1 MRVREYKYLKEVK
14 IIEIQIINTDQSNTK
29 MLHSNGTIGYW
40 VDFRHSL
47 VEGSCYFIPFKDR
60 TIELLRNNSV
70 ETSQEEV
77 INITNSNAMKYLV
90 QYNAELVSYKAI
102 GNVSF
107 ISDDGELVIVSV
119 QDMDFSISNEDYDI
133 RNIRVNDWVKIEIR
147 GLTLWDEGIF

>member
-1 MRVREYKYLKEVK
+1 MK

-29 MLHSNGTIGYW
+29 ILHSNGTLGYW
-40 VDFRHSL
+40 VDFRHPL
-47 VEGSCYFIPFKDR
+47 VEGRCYFIPYKDEP
-60 TIELLRNNSV
+60 IELFKNYSV

-77 INITNSNAMKYLV
+77 VNITNSNCMKYLV
-90 QYNAELVSYKAI
+90 QYNAELNSYIAN

-107 ISDDGELVIVSV
+107 ISDDGELIIISV

-133 RNIRVNDWVKIEIR
+133 TNIRMNDWVRIEIK

>member
-1 MRVREYKYLKEVK
+1 M
-14 IIEIQIINTDQSNTK
+14 
-29 MLHSNGTIGYW
+29 
-40 VDFRHSL
+40 
-47 VEGSCYFIPFKDR
+47 
-60 TIELLRNNSV
+60 RNNSV

>member
-1 MRVREYKYLKEVK
+1 
-14 IIEIQIINTDQSNTK
+14 
-29 MLHSNGTIGYW
+29 
-40 VDFRHSL
+40 
-47 VEGSCYFIPFKDR
+47 
-60 TIELLRNNSV
+60 
-70 ETSQEEV
+70 
-77 INITNSNAMKYLV
+77 MKYLV